1 MKSNMNKILVVV
13 IVLIIVSLG
22 LYKYGADI
30 PLINKIPIFTDMHEH
45 EYKPV
50 LNEEGEID
58 YWTCVMHPSVRMK
71 DPGQCPV
78 CSMDTVAVMK
88 KDSSQ
93 SNPNPETKAENNS
106 NTTNEDGM
114 TGMHG
119 HDHNAAGVRTKPGNS
134 EDADSTFS
142 VSPDRQQLIGIKTE
156 PAEMRTMDKEIRTVG
171 MVELD
176 ESKIYNIQT
185 KYSGWIE
192 KVFVD
197 YKWQHVHIGQPLFT
211 IYSPD
216 LVTAQEEYLLALKSK
231 NILNDSQFVDISR
244 GADSLFKASRRR
256 LELLGVS
263 RSQIQ
268 ELERTGEVKTNLTVY
283 SPVKGNVA
291 QKNAFENMHVEPNT
305 LLYKIADHT
314 TAWVQVDIYENEIA
328 LVKLGDKATITLA
341 SYPGEV
347 FEGEVK
353 FINPHITPDTRTV
366 KVRLEFSN
374 PDLKLL
380 PEMYADVILDIP
392 VGQRLTIPASAVLK
406 TGKNDIVFIDKGDGN
421 LEIRK
426 VELGQ
431 KAGNYYE
438 VLKGLKN
445 GDIVISRANF
455 LIDSESKVQ
464 AAVATWGE
472 DDSEQET
479 IENLNPQ
486 PGKELDNNTETRQ
499 P

>member
-1 MKSNMNKILVVV
+1 
-13 IVLIIVSLG
+13 
-22 LYKYGADI
+22 
-30 PLINKIPIFTDMHEH
+30 
-45 EYKPV
+45 
-50 LNEEGEID
+50 
-58 YWTCVMHPSVRMK
+58 
-71 DPGQCPV
+71 
-78 CSMDTVAVMK
+78 
-88 KDSSQ
+88 
-93 SNPNPETKAENNS
+93 
-106 NTTNEDGM
+106 
-114 TGMHG
+114 
-119 HDHNAAGVRTKPGNS
+119 
-134 EDADSTFS
+134 
-142 VSPDRQQLIGIKTE
+142 
-156 PAEMRTMDKEIRTVG
+156 

-231 NILNDSQFVDISR
+231 NILNDSQFADISR
-244 GADSLFKASRRR
+244 GADSLLKASRRR
-256 LELLGVS
+256 LELLGVA
-263 RSQIQ
+263 RSQILD
-268 ELERTGEVKTNLTVY
+268 LERTGEVKTNLTVY
-283 SPVKGNVA
+283 SPVKGHVA

-392 VGQRLTIPASAVLK
+392 IGQRLTIPASAVLK
-406 TGKNDIVFIDKGDGN
+406 TGKNDIVFVDKGDGN

-486 PGKELDNNTETRQ
+486 PEKELDNNTETQQ